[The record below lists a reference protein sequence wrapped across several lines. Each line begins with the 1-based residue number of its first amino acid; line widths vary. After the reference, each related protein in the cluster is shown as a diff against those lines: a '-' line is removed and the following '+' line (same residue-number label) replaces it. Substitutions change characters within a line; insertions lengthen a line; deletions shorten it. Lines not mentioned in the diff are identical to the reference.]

1 MNNDSIYKTLEK
13 MRELKSKLNEEEAPV
28 QDNGD
33 TLDAIPYTANDDILA
48 KMTNEAKTIFG
59 ADFTKSKTPLL
70 YYPKD
75 GDVTLTGEIN
85 ALNNAKFQFRLNS
98 SSESGIILW
107 VESLPLTDN
116 VVTTLNKINGAGK
129 NWKNEL
135 NGIGKNDLKPVSSRD
150 DDNTTQQLSEETT
163 VPGDDLPS
171 EPRRFQNGDDLD

>member
-1 MNNDSIYKTLEK
+1 
-13 MRELKSKLNEEEAPV
+13 
-28 QDNGD
+28 
-33 TLDAIPYTANDDILA
+33 
-48 KMTNEAKTIFG
+48 
-59 ADFTKSKTPLL
+59 
-70 YYPKD
+70 
-75 GDVTLTGEIN
+75 
-85 ALNNAKFQFRLNS
+85 NNAKFQFRLNS